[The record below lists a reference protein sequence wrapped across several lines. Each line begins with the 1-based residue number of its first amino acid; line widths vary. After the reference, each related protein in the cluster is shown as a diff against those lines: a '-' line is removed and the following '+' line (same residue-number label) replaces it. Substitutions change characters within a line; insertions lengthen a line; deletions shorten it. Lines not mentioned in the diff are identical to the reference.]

1 LEIQGRQRPSAL
13 FPGGFLI
20 DTIDLPSQFTP
31 AGAPMATR
39 NLKDNLTQGLAAL
52 AGRRALT
59 VLGRLA
65 AARSLKVYLVGG
77 SVRELAL
84 GRGVQD
90 LDLAVSAQT
99 LELARDLAEA
109 LGGTFV
115 LLDEVERTARVVWEG
130 EILDL
135 AEFRAPTLDGDL
147 KARDFTL
154 NALAVPL
161 NAILGQERR
170 ELIDPWGGLE
180 DLARGWLRMVAP
192 ENFHD
197 DPLRLLRAYRFAAT
211 HGFQITPE
219 TMEAIRRFA
228 PEFPRVAGERV
239 HQELFLL
246 LQAPRAYPVL
256 AAMEAVGLLAQV
268 FPELLAM
275 KGVEQNG
282 YHHLDVYRHSLTTA
296 ACLEEV
302 LAAPGAYFGS
312 LAAEVDRYARTPPK
326 TALLKLAALFHDAGK
341 PAVRARRSDPER
353 YTFYYHEKVGLEI
366 FSRVA
371 ERLRCSQAEVKSVT
385 TLIQL
390 HMRPFLLLPAFRE
403 RELSFRALGRL
414 VRAAR
419 PELPGL
425 FALAMADSL
434 AGQGPLK
441 PADSEAVLADLAE
454 AAWQFLKERLEPQE
468 SLPKLVTGHDL
479 IRMGLKPGPRFR
491 EMLTAVEEAQWEGVV
506 TTREEAL
513 ALLRREL

>member
-1 LEIQGRQRPSAL
+1 
-13 FPGGFLI
+13 
-20 DTIDLPSQFTP
+20 
-31 AGAPMATR
+31 M
-39 NLKDNLTQGLAAL
+39 
-52 AGRRALT
+52 
-59 VLGRLA
+59 VLGQLA
-65 AARSLKVYLVGG
+65 AARSLSVCLVGG

-84 GRGVQD
+84 GRPVQD

-99 LELARDLAEA
+99 LDLARDLATA
-109 LGGTFV
+109 LGGTYV
-115 LLDEVERTARVVWEG
+115 LLDEAERTSRVVWER

-135 AEFRAPTLDGDL
+135 AEFRAPTLEDDL
-147 KARDFTL
+147 KGRDFTL
-154 NALAVPL
+154 NAMAVAL
-161 NAILGQERR
+161 DAVLGQGSP

-219 TMEAIRRFA
+219 TTESVRRYV
-228 PEFPRVAGERV
+228 PEFSRVAGERV
-239 HQELFLL
+239 HQELFVL
-246 LQAPRAYPVL
+246 LQAPRAVPVL
-256 AAMEAVGLLAQV
+256 EAMETVGLLGQV
-268 FPELLAM
+268 FPELAAM

-282 YHHLDVYRHSLTTA
+282 YHHLDVYGHSLATVA
-296 ACLEEV
+296 GMEEV
-302 LAAPGAYFGS
+302 LAAPEAYFG
-312 LAAEVDRYARTPPK
+312 EVAREVVRYAQTRPK
-326 TALLKLAALFHDAGK
+326 TVLLKLAALFHDVGK
-341 PAVRARRSDPER
+341 PAVQVRRNDPDR

-371 ERLRCSQAEVKSVT
+371 ARLRCSQAEIKTVT
-385 TLIQL
+385 SLIQM

-419 PELPGL
+419 LELPGL

-454 AAWQFLKERLEPQE
+454 AAFQFLKERLEPQE
-468 SLPKLVTGHDL
+468 RLPKLINGHDL
-479 IRMGLKPGPRFR
+479 IRIGLTPGPQFQRL
-491 EMLTAVEEAQWEGVV
+491 LTAVEEAQWEGIVR
-506 TTREEAL
+506 TREEAL
-513 ALLRREL
+513 AMIRRQL